1 MNTPTVQGKWDRVEF
16 WTSYFLL
23 TVLGSVIVVR
33 LSFAGVWSVPTLDVW
48 LGSIALALILASPW
62 LARRSRALR
71 IGIVAYATA
80 TQLVPV
86 TVRHPLVLLPL
97 LGALIPVAIA
107 VWALVAL
114 SRKGRP
120 SAPHN

>member
-1 MNTPTVQGKWDRVEF
+1 MNTPAVQGKWDRVEF

-33 LSFAGVWSVPTLDVW
+33 LGFSGVWSVPVLDVW
-48 LGSIALALILASPW
+48 LGAIALALIAASPW
-62 LARRSRALR
+62 LARRRRALR
-71 IGIVAYATA
+71 IAIVAYAAA

-120 SAPHN
+120 SVPRN